1 MAGVKTEKEF
11 YSLYPDEASFFAAFP
26 EAQEMKKG
34 GNVPTNPQLYSRVKS
49 EAKQKFDRWPCVPV
63 STSKALTKEGW
74 KSYFELE
81 VGELIL
87 AYDMKT
93 KTNKWTPVL
102 NLHYYENAPTIDIIK
117 PGHNIK
123 LTSTPDHKWVVYRKA
138 TGPDLVV
145 HKNAELVYS
154 LIQKLKNK
162 EITFTEA
169 KEYQSSIQEHYKKY
183 KDCTW
188 EEFLSESKFSKGGEF
203 LITTEELKNGAFKQY
218 VIKNAAPLDESYSD
232 SNLKLTSK
240 YNDSWTANVLDMSR
254 SQSEVWFSS
263 AIIYDGNQNKDYE
276 VNSNGSKTYKTY
288 GFKQKHPDHQDAFVA
303 SCILTGRRVRYGSY
317 SENGCRNFYITERD
331 YIPLDTVYFNDGES
345 TDVWCPETEFGTWV
359 MNQDGL
365 VTITG
370 NSAYG
375 SAWLVKTYKSRG
387 GGYRK
392 AGYGME
398 MQDGGISMPAM
409 MNAANY
415 ADAIDQYTG
424 TNPFQTFAQGA
435 NLINAMQP
443 QESEGN
449 QSEIAGLA
457 MQALPALMGMAEG
470 GKMPAWLAKKRFAAA
485 GNTDQ
490 LSSYGYAKRGG
501 DIMIPMMM
509 GKGGQPCYEC
519 GGSVKR
525 MDEGGEPDGEM
536 ALGQIMAMHERL
548 SNLQKFIKED
558 TDLEPWV
565 SSKITLADD
574 YLNAVSDYLQYGE
587 DNSEYG
593 LEAEQEEDYNM
604 GEMEEMKNGGIPQRY
619 KNMGFSKV
627 GVKKKSTRP
636 GKKWMVLAKKGDK
649 YKVVHGGFKGMKDF
663 SQHGSEKRK
672 DNFWNRMGGKN
683 SAKATDPFSPLY
695 WHKRFGTWQEGGAIP
710 SMDYDFMKQGGI
722 YINPANKGKFTESAN
737 RAGMG
742 VQEFAR
748 HVLANKEDYS
758 ATQVKR
764 ANFARNAAKWKK
776 QFGGQDSASV
786 VNTFMSPSA
795 KQDPVFTEWA
805 NQQQQAL
812 RRSGVS
818 KMPSQNEMW
827 SYYSKNKPTVG
838 MDQYGNY
845 MFSNAPSKIQGPG
858 VGYTQQVDPVTG
870 RVIGDP
876 SLNRRVFEKYMGD
889 NFQMGGQIGLGDTM
903 ELDESEVQRLMD
915 MGYGVEYIS

>member
-1 MAGVKTEKEF
+1 MAGVKTEDEF
-11 YSLYPDEASFFAAFP
+11 YRMYPDEASFFAAFP
-26 EAQEMKKG
+26 EAQEMKTG

-49 EAKQKFDRWPCVPV
+49 EAKQKFDRWP
-63 STSKALTKEGW
+63 
-74 KSYFELE
+74 
-81 VGELIL
+81 
-87 AYDMKT
+87 
-93 KTNKWTPVL
+93 
-102 NLHYYENAPTIDIIK
+102 
-117 PGHNIK
+117 
-123 LTSTPDHKWVVYRKA
+123 
-138 TGPDLVV
+138 
-145 HKNAELVYS
+145 
-154 LIQKLKNK
+154 
-162 EITFTEA
+162 
-169 KEYQSSIQEHYKKY
+169 
-183 KDCTW
+183 
-188 EEFLSESKFSKGGEF
+188 
-203 LITTEELKNGAFKQY
+203 
-218 VIKNAAPLDESYSD
+218 
-232 SNLKLTSK
+232 
-240 YNDSWTANVLDMSR
+240 
-254 SQSEVWFSS
+254 
-263 AIIYDGNQNKDYE
+263 
-276 VNSNGSKTYKTY
+276 
-288 GFKQKHPDHQDAFVA
+288 
-303 SCILTGRRVRYGSY
+303 
-317 SENGCRNFYITERD
+317 
-331 YIPLDTVYFNDGES
+331 
-345 TDVWCPETEFGTWV
+345 
-359 MNQDGL
+359 
-365 VTITG
+365 
-370 NSAYG
+370 SAYG

-387 GGYRK
+387 GGYKK
-392 AGYGME
+392 AQDGMEVPAPVAMGPVMDQPATQQPAPMLTREQYKELMRQAKWQQKLADVQSGQAARNKQERINSMLGVVNNALQTTGNVINTMNTVRNPQQFGYGGNY
-398 MQDGGISMPAM
+398 MQDGGMSMPAI
-409 MNAANY
+409 MNTANY
-415 ADAIDQYTG
+415 ADAIDKYTG

-435 NLINAMQP
+435 NFINAMQP

-457 MQALPALMGMAEG
+457 MQALPGLMGMAKG

-490 LSSYGYAKRGG
+490 LSSYGYAKQGG
-501 DIMIPMMM
+501 DIMFPMIM

-519 GGSVKR
+519 GGSVRR

-548 SNLQKFIKED
+548 SNLQKFIQSD

-593 LEAEQEEDYNM
+593 LEAEQEEAYNM

-649 YKVVHGGFKGMKDF
+649 YKVVHGGYKGMKDF

-722 YINPANKGKFTESAN
+722 YINPANKGKFTAQAKA
-737 RAGMG
+737 AGMG
-742 VQEFAR
+742 VQEFANK
-748 HVLANKEDYS
+748 VLSNKEDFS
-758 ATQVKR
+758 STTVKR
-764 ANFARNAAKWKK
+764 ANFAKNAAGWKK

-858 VGYTQQVDPVTG
+858 VGYTQQVDPATG

-915 MGYGVEYIS
+915 MGYGVEYVD

>member
-49 EAKQKFDRWPCVPV
+49 EAKQKFDRWP
-63 STSKALTKEGW
+63 
-74 KSYFELE
+74 
-81 VGELIL
+81 
-87 AYDMKT
+87 
-93 KTNKWTPVL
+93 
-102 NLHYYENAPTIDIIK
+102 
-117 PGHNIK
+117 
-123 LTSTPDHKWVVYRKA
+123 
-138 TGPDLVV
+138 
-145 HKNAELVYS
+145 
-154 LIQKLKNK
+154 
-162 EITFTEA
+162 
-169 KEYQSSIQEHYKKY
+169 
-183 KDCTW
+183 
-188 EEFLSESKFSKGGEF
+188 
-203 LITTEELKNGAFKQY
+203 
-218 VIKNAAPLDESYSD
+218 
-232 SNLKLTSK
+232 
-240 YNDSWTANVLDMSR
+240 
-254 SQSEVWFSS
+254 
-263 AIIYDGNQNKDYE
+263 
-276 VNSNGSKTYKTY
+276 
-288 GFKQKHPDHQDAFVA
+288 
-303 SCILTGRRVRYGSY
+303 
-317 SENGCRNFYITERD
+317 
-331 YIPLDTVYFNDGES
+331 
-345 TDVWCPETEFGTWV
+345 
-359 MNQDGL
+359 
-365 VTITG
+365 
-370 NSAYG
+370 SAYG
-375 SAWLVKTYKSRG
+375 SAWLVKTYKARG

-415 ADAIDQYTG
+415 ASAIDQYTG
-424 TNPFQTFAQGA
+424 TNPFQTFSQGA
-435 NLINAMQP
+435 NFINAMQP

-457 MQALPALMGMAEG
+457 MQALPGLMGMAEG

-490 LSSYGYAKRGG
+490 LSSYGYAKQGG
-501 DIMIPMMM
+501 DIMFPMIMAA
-509 GKGGQPCYEC
+509 GGQPCYEC
-519 GGSVKR
+519 GGSVRR

-548 SNLQKFIKED
+548 SNLQKFIQSD

-587 DNSEYG
+587 DSSEYG

-649 YKVVHGGFKGMKDF
+649 YKVVHGGYKGMKDF

-695 WHKRFGTWQEGGAIP
+695 WHKKFGTWQEGGQTDYVDLRSDPSVYLRSSDNSLDWNNRSYGNQPWMQIP
-710 SMDYDFMKQGGI
+710 LRSEYNFIGPVKISPYKQTQKRLLRDPRFEAVQTSPGDYSFITRETPLDPIYYSRSVLGNDFMPDTQIDFFHKAHLGNDGTYNYMSQQYDGIEPWKKIYLAALNPELKDKVIIEDTTDIDYGLSRSQPRDRVYQVKDKTPKQKMGGI
-722 YINPANKGKFTESAN
+722 YINPANKGKFTAQAKA
-737 RAGMG
+737 AGMG
-742 VQEFAR
+742 VQEFANK
-748 HVLANKEDYS
+748 VLSNKEDFS
-758 ATQVKR
+758 STTVKR
-764 ANFARNAAKWKK
+764 ANFAKNAAGWKK

-827 SYYSKNKPTVG
+827 SFYSKNKPTVG
-838 MDQYGNY
+838 IDQYGNY

-858 VGYTQQVDPVTG
+858 VGYTQQVDPATG

-915 MGYGVEYIS
+915 MGYGVEYVD